1 MSEEI
6 QLLRSY
12 LDATVD
18 PDHELGALRETLVRA
33 IDLEVERPMTQSAH
47 AGHKRL
53 WRRPRVIVAS
63 LAAAALIA
71 ALVVAVDPGA
81 NGPASRTTV
90 APPTTPALPAGAVAQ
105 LRLIADRVVDEPI
118 PRLSGG
124 QLLLTRADLS
134 VAASVNNG
142 AAQAVIPMSVEKWS
156 TAAGQTCVALTA
168 QPAQFASS
176 SAQAAWTGLGL
187 RTLPEPATAYRCLQ
201 GGGAAPPDAI
211 TGAGEAIDV
220 SSLPTDPTALAQELE
235 ASTTGIS
242 ALDQLTPDLAAPN
255 LAFQRAAMIL
265 IGPVTGASAQFDSA
279 LYRAIALLPGVVAL
293 GVTSTHDG
301 RSGQAFA
308 SGSGS
313 GQTTIVVDP
322 LSGQLLEVSGLDD
335 SGSLTAIASNYL
347 VGGPLQVSQYSD
359 GLQWLDPVG
368 TPAVVS
374 ASQLPSDAPT
384 YVLATAKPGV
394 TGMQLAQLGYD
405 LGRQFFNSVTS
416 NGGGGSTSPLTWE
429 WSLNVPLSQATSFV
443 EAVKA
448 SGLIQSVTVL

>member
-12 LDATVD
+12 LDARVD
-18 PDHELGALRETLVRA
+18 PDHELGALRESLVRA
-33 IDLEVERPMTQSAH
+33 IDLEVERPMSQRAR
-47 AGHKRL
+47 AGHKPP
-53 WRRPRVIVAS
+53 WRRPSVLVTS

-71 ALVVAVDPGA
+71 ALLVDINPGG
-81 NGPASRTTV
+81 NGPAGRTSI
-90 APPTTPALPAGAVAQ
+90 APATTHALPVGAVAQ
-105 LRLIADRVVDEPI
+105 LHLIADHVVDQSI
-118 PRLSGG
+118 PRLSDG
-124 QLLLTRADLS
+124 QLFLTRADLS

-168 QPAQFASS
+168 QSAQFASS

-187 RTLPEPATAYRCLQ
+187 RTLPQPPTAYQCLQ

-220 SSLPTDPTALAQELE
+220 SSLPTDPRALAQELE

-279 LYRAIALLPGVVAL
+279 LFRAIALIPGVVAL
-293 GVTSTHDG
+293 GTTPTHDG
-301 RSGQAFA
+301 RSGQGFA
-308 SGSGS
+308 SGPGA
-313 GQTTIVVDP
+313 GQTTIIVDP

-335 SGSLTAIASNYL
+335 SDSLTAIAGNYL
-347 VGGPLQVSQYSD
+347 GGGPFQVGQYSD
-359 GLQWLDPVG
+359 VLQWLDPIG

-384 YVLATAKPGV
+384 YVLATANPGV
-394 TGMQLAQLGYD
+394 TGEQLAQLGFD

-416 NGGGGSTSPLTWE
+416 NGGGGSTPPLTWE
-429 WSLNVPLSQATSFV
+429 WSLNVPLSQASSFV